1 MAVRLRHQL
10 HQSHLACC
18 LVRDCIVYAGSN
30 LPGRPVSARADRRV
44 HREELTGLKSTDYS
58 VRSTPYRST
67 VSAKSLS
74 LWAMKLRKRRFES
87 TRPRS
92 QPRNVLLDSLF
103 QYPCGR
109 TLTVERFHFPSRAH
123 GQANDWDLPLPPCHQ
138 AEETNG
144 E

>member
-58 VRSTPYRST
+58 VLRTKYS
-67 VSAKSLS
+67 VSEVVIPLGHEAKETLI
-74 LWAMKLRKRRFES
+74 ES

-103 QYPCGR
+103 RYPCGR
-109 TLTVERFHFPSRAH
+109 TLTVERFHFPSRAQT
-123 GQANDWDLPLPPCHQ
+123 G
-138 AEETNG
+138 
-144 E
+144 